1 MFQSHFENIAE
12 TKSSND
18 SVFNLVIFKNCCHK
32 SRFKQSKIKECQNS
46 LMVTTLLTRPA
57 STPCHAYCPGL
68 RGGGMAWSVRGHLM
82 DSESRRLGAD
92 GVHVVEQQ
100 RWQDR
105 LCADAVCICQVAIQ
119 NMYAEVQY
127 YEIYHQHEI

>member
-1 MFQSHFENIAE
+1 MSEQFDGDNFAD
-12 TKSSND
+12 TSSVDAMPCLVPGPEGGND
-18 SVFNLVIFKNCCHK
+18 
-32 SRFKQSKIKECQNS
+32 
-46 LMVTTLLTRPA
+46 
-57 STPCHAYCPGL
+57 
-68 RGGGMAWSVRGHLM
+68 GMAWSVRGHLM

>member
-1 MFQSHFENIAE
+1 
-12 TKSSND
+12 
-18 SVFNLVIFKNCCHK
+18 
-32 SRFKQSKIKECQNS
+32 
-46 LMVTTLLTRPA
+46 
-57 STPCHAYCPGL
+57 
-68 RGGGMAWSVRGHLM
+68 M

-127 YEIYHQHEI
+127 YEIYNQHEI